1 MQRLILVLS
10 LLFFL
15 GTSCKKSRPSGVLK
29 EEDFVNLMTEV
40 HILDGYIVSLPVDS
54 ARKVID
60 PLYLEILA
68 KYDLDTASF
77 SKNLDYY
84 MADSKLTGKAYEGI
98 VNKLQAEEMDFARQD
113 SLKNVKYQD
122 SLASAFRDQRR
133 VELLNNMIMN
143 AKADSMEMSPAEY
156 TRRMY
161 ELSGIQYMWNRN
173 LYTGFNEKPIS
184 PGPAPLPM
192 PGGAVPT
199 EVIVEDTVKKEPQ
212 VDTPVRPRDPRFKPV
227 TRPKKSMVTPLKLE

>member
-15 GTSCKKSRPSGVLK
+15 GTSCKKSRPSGILK
-29 EEDFVNLMTEV
+29 EEDFINLMTEV

-60 PLYLEILA
+60 PLYLEILS

-84 MADSKLTGKAYEGI
+84 MADSKLTSSTYEGI
-98 VNKLQAEEMDFARQD
+98 VNKLQAEEMDFTRQD

-122 SLASAFRDQRR
+122 SIATAFRQQRR
-133 VELLNNMIMN
+133 TEQLQNMIMN

-161 ELSGIQYMWNRN
+161 ELTGIQYLWNRN
-173 LYTGFNEKPIS
+173 LYTGFKVKTAHPEPV
-184 PGPAPLPM
+184 PLLM

-212 VDTPVRPRDPRFKPV
+212 VDTPVRARDPRFKPV